1 MGRQRCERGAA
12 SRVRRPGAAYSRRRP
27 EACFLGGD
35 GPAPRIALTGESCH
49 DIVSLANC
57 CRWRIEWLRVISSRL
72 SVPVAA
78 PWLVCCRWSRG
89 WRWGIWSVGSSRRLR
104 HRFSRWARTAIDLI
118 PLQLKDFAVRTFG
131 SDDKVALLSGM
142 AVVIGLV
149 GVVAGLLSRRS
160 RRRGLVLLT
169 LRGVVASVA
178 VTMTRVSNEVGGPY
192 LSTTISP
199 VYCWPMS

>member
-1 MGRQRCERGAA
+1 M
-12 SRVRRPGAAYSRRRP
+12 
-27 EACFLGGD
+27 
-35 GPAPRIALTGESCH
+35 
-49 DIVSLANC
+49 VSLENC
-57 CRWRIEWLRVISSRL
+57 CRWRIEWLGVISSRL

-78 PWLVCCRWSRG
+78 LVGLLSMVAG
-89 WRWGIWSVGSSRRLR
+89 LAVGHLVGGFISPTASP
-104 HRFSRWARTAIDLI
+104 FFAVGGTAIDLI

-142 AVVIGLV
+142 AVVIGMV

-169 LRGVVASVA
+169 LLGVVASLA
-178 VTMTRVSNEVGGPY
+178 VTMTCVSNEVGGPY

>member
-1 MGRQRCERGAA
+1 
-12 SRVRRPGAAYSRRRP
+12 
-27 EACFLGGD
+27 
-35 GPAPRIALTGESCH
+35 
-49 DIVSLANC
+49 
-57 CRWRIEWLRVISSRL
+57 
-72 SVPVAA
+72 
-78 PWLVCCRWSRG
+78 
-89 WRWGIWSVGSSRRLR
+89 VGSSRRLR
-104 HRFSRWARTAIDLI
+104 HRSSRWARTAIDLI

-142 AVVIGLV
+142 AVVIGMV

-169 LRGVVASVA
+169 LLGVVASVA
-178 VTMTRVSNEVGGPY
+178 VTMTCVSNEVGGPY